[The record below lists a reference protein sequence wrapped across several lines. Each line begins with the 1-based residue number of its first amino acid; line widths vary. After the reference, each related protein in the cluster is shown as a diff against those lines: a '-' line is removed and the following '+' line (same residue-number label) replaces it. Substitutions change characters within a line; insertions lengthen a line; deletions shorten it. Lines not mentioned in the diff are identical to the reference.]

1 MFQLIPFLGDMFSE
15 AVSQG
20 QRVTP
25 GGTVQHT
32 RSSVWDL
39 VYNLKVDRG
48 LGEALQHW
56 GSENSW
62 IDGGVGSEFVLGQP
76 CWG

>member
-1 MFQLIPFLGDMFSE
+1 MFHVSADPPVEDMFSE
-15 AVSQG
+15 TVSQG

-39 VYNLKVDRG
+39 VYNLKADRG
-48 LGEALQHW
+48 LGEAL
-56 GSENSW
+56 
-62 IDGGVGSEFVLGQP
+62 
-76 CWG
+76 